1 MNNFKWTNILKGFG
15 MGTSDLIPGVSG
27 GTIALLLGIYDDF
40 ISSVSGLFSKRFW
53 PSFKFLL
60 PILLG
65 MGLAIAL
72 LSNLFNYLL
81 SNLFNYLLSYHE
93 IPTMFFFTGLI
104 IGIIPYLLK
113 TSNFK
118 QTFKTK
124 HYLMILIGIIILVI
138 ITLLNNGDKHSG
150 ETLTLSFG
158 LIIKYFIAGMFASS
172 AMLLPG
178 ISGSFMLLVFGAYG
192 TVMFSISELVKLNFT
207 ALPILIIVGLGILT
221 GFMLSSRIIQYFLHH
236 HTTMTF
242 ALIIGF
248 IIGSIYA
255 VFPGFPENGL
265 VWIIS
270 FLTIIIGFIVSFT
283 LGLITAK
290 SDNQ

>member
-1 MNNFKWTNILKGFG
+1 MNNFKWMNIFKGFG
-15 MGTSDLIPGVSG
+15 MGTSDLITGVSG
-27 GTIALLLGIYDDF
+27 GTIALLLGIYDGF
-40 ISSVSGLFSKRFW
+40 ISSISGLFSKRFW

-60 PILLG
+60 SIIIG
-65 MGLAIAL
+65 MGLAIAI
-72 LSNLFNYLL
+72 L

-113 TSNFK
+113 ISNFK
-118 QTFKTK
+118 RTFETK
-124 HYLMILIGIIILVI
+124 HYLMIVLGIFILVI

-158 LIIKYFIAGMFASS
+158 LIIKYFIAGIFASS

-178 ISGSFMLLVFGAYG
+178 ISGSFMLLVFGVYG
-192 TVMFSISELVKLNFT
+192 TVMFSISELMKLNYA

-242 ALIIGF
+242 ALIIGLV
-248 IIGSIYA
+248 IGSIYA
-255 VFPGFPENGL
+255 VFPGYPENGL
-265 VWIIS
+265 AWITS
-270 FLTIIIGFIVSFT
+270 LLTMIIGFVVSFT
-283 LGLITAK
+283 LGQITAK
-290 SDNQ
+290 SENH

>member
-81 SNLFNYLLSYHE
+81 SYHE

-124 HYLMILIGIIILVI
+124 HYLMILTGIIILVI

-192 TVMFSISELVKLNFT
+192 TVMFSISELVNLNFT

-221 GFMLSSRIIQYFLHH
+221 GFMLSSRMIQHFLHH

-248 IIGSIYA
+248 VIGSIYA

>member
-65 MGLAIAL
+65 MGLAIA
-72 LSNLFNYLL
+72 LL

-172 AMLLPG
+172 AMLLLG

-221 GFMLSSRIIQYFLHH
+221 GFMLSSRMIQYFLHH

>member
-81 SNLFNYLLSYHE
+81 SYHE

-150 ETLTLSFG
+150 ETLTLSLG

-221 GFMLSSRIIQYFLHH
+221 GFMLSSRMIQYFLHH

-248 IIGSIYA
+248 VIGSIYA

>member
-1 MNNFKWTNILKGFG
+1 MNNFKWMNIFKGFG

-27 GTIALLLGIYDDF
+27 GTIALLLGIYDGF
-40 ISSVSGLFSKRFW
+40 ISSISGLFSKRFW

-60 PILLG
+60 SIIIG
-65 MGLAIAL
+65 MGLAIAI
-72 LSNLFNYLL
+72 L

-113 TSNFK
+113 ISNFK
-118 QTFKTK
+118 RTFETK
-124 HYLMILIGIIILVI
+124 HYLMIVLGIFILVI

-158 LIIKYFIAGMFASS
+158 LIIKYFIAGIFASS

-178 ISGSFMLLVFGAYG
+178 ISGSFMLLVFGVYG
-192 TVMFSISELVKLNFT
+192 TVMFSISELMKLNFA

-242 ALIIGF
+242 TLIIGLV
-248 IIGSIYA
+248 IGSIYA
-255 VFPGFPENGL
+255 VFPGYPENGL
-265 VWIIS
+265 AWITS
-270 FLTIIIGFIVSFT
+270 LLTMIIGFVVSFT
-283 LGLITAK
+283 LGQITAK
-290 SDNQ
+290 SENH

>member
-1 MNNFKWTNILKGFG
+1 MNNYKWTNILKGFG

-81 SNLFNYLLSYHE
+81 SYHE

-118 QTFKTK
+118 QMFKTK

-150 ETLTLSFG
+150 ETLTLSLG

-192 TVMFSISELVKLNFT
+192 TVMFSISELVNLNFT
-207 ALPILIIVGLGILT
+207 ALPILIIIGLGILT
-221 GFMLSSRIIQYFLHH
+221 GFMLSSRMIQYFLHH
-236 HTTMTF
+236 HTRMTF

-248 IIGSIYA
+248 VIGSIYA

-290 SDNQ
+290 

>member
-65 MGLAIAL
+65 MGLAIA
-72 LSNLFNYLL
+72 LL

-221 GFMLSSRIIQYFLHH
+221 GFMLSSRMIQYFLHH

-255 VFPGFPENGL
+255 VFPAFPENGL

>member
-65 MGLAIAL
+65 MGLAIA
-72 LSNLFNYLL
+72 LL

-192 TVMFSISELVKLNFT
+192 TVMFSISELVNLNFT

-221 GFMLSSRIIQYFLHH
+221 GFMLSSRMIQYFLHH

>member
-1 MNNFKWTNILKGFG
+1 MKNYKWTNILKGFG

-81 SNLFNYLLSYHE
+81 SYHE

-118 QTFKTK
+118 QMFKTK

-150 ETLTLSFG
+150 ETLTLSLG

-192 TVMFSISELVKLNFT
+192 TVMFSISELVNLNFT
-207 ALPILIIVGLGILT
+207 ALPILIIIGLGILT
-221 GFMLSSRIIQYFLHH
+221 GFMLSSRMIQYFLHH

-248 IIGSIYA
+248 VIGSIYA

>member
-65 MGLAIAL
+65 MGLAIA
-72 LSNLFNYLL
+72 LL

-221 GFMLSSRIIQYFLHH
+221 GFMLSSRLIQYFLHH

>member
-65 MGLAIAL
+65 MGLAIA
-72 LSNLFNYLL
+72 LL

-221 GFMLSSRIIQYFLHH
+221 GFMLSSRMIQYFLHH

-283 LGLITAK
+283 LGLIT
-290 SDNQ
+290 

>member
-1 MNNFKWTNILKGFG
+1 MNNYKWTNILKGFG

-81 SNLFNYLLSYHE
+81 SYHE

-118 QTFKTK
+118 QMFKTK

-150 ETLTLSFG
+150 ETLTLSLG

-192 TVMFSISELVKLNFT
+192 TVMFSISELVNLNFT
-207 ALPILIIVGLGILT
+207 ALPILIIIGLGILT
-221 GFMLSSRIIQYFLHH
+221 GFMLSSRMIQYFLHH

-248 IIGSIYA
+248 VIGSIYA

-270 FLTIIIGFIVSFT
+270 FSTIIIGFIVSFT

>member
-1 MNNFKWTNILKGFG
+1 
-15 MGTSDLIPGVSG
+15 
-27 GTIALLLGIYDDF
+27 
-40 ISSVSGLFSKRFW
+40 
-53 PSFKFLL
+53 
-60 PILLG
+60 
-65 MGLAIAL
+65 
-72 LSNLFNYLL
+72 
-81 SNLFNYLLSYHE
+81 
-93 IPTMFFFTGLI
+93 
-104 IGIIPYLLK
+104 
-113 TSNFK
+113 
-118 QTFKTK
+118 
-124 HYLMILIGIIILVI
+124 MILIGIIILVI

-192 TVMFSISELVKLNFT
+192 TVMFSISELVNLNFT

-221 GFMLSSRIIQYFLHH
+221 GFMLSSRMIQYFLHH

-248 IIGSIYA
+248 VIGSIYA
-255 VFPGFPENGL
+255 VFPGFSENGL

-270 FLTIIIGFIVSFT
+270 F
-283 LGLITAK
+283 
-290 SDNQ
+290 

>member
-81 SNLFNYLLSYHE
+81 SYHE

-138 ITLLNNGDKHSG
+138 IKLLNNGDKHSG

-192 TVMFSISELVKLNFT
+192 TVMFSISELVNLNFT

-221 GFMLSSRIIQYFLHH
+221 GFMLSSRMIQYFLHH

-248 IIGSIYA
+248 VIGSIYA

>member
-81 SNLFNYLLSYHE
+81 SYHE

-150 ETLTLSFG
+150 ETLTLSLG

-221 GFMLSSRIIQYFLHH
+221 GFMLSSRMIQYFLHH

>member
-65 MGLAIAL
+65 MGLAIA
-72 LSNLFNYLL
+72 LL

-192 TVMFSISELVKLNFT
+192 TVMFSISELVNLNLT

-221 GFMLSSRIIQYFLHH
+221 GFMLSSRMIQYFLHH

-248 IIGSIYA
+248 VIGSIYA
-255 VFPGFPENGL
+255 VFPGFSENGL